1 MRKNW
6 RELSKEMIEAEE
18 RGLHFSHFFWNNDA
32 WSLFVKYQ
40 AKAKKTVSMLALKH
54 ASIPRCGPNYA
65 KKKPK
70 LILFYNK
77 NKVGWHAYTPY
88 ELQPE
93 DCQQTALN
101 AWLLYKN
108 STQKQIT

>member
-40 AKAKKTVSMLALKH
+40 AKAKKTVCLLSSMH
-54 ASIPRCGPNYA
+54 QSPDVDQIMQ
-65 KKKPK
+65 KKAQIDT
-70 LILFYNK
+70 LLQQEQS
-77 NKVGWHAYTPY
+77 WMACLYTIR
-88 ELQPE
+88 
-93 DCQQTALN
+93 TA
-101 AWLLYKN
+101 
-108 STQKQIT
+108 T